1 MSNIFV
7 DIHEYPWGMC
17 KSPTR
22 PCFIMVLF
30 GGCLYEGEGIFSY
43 ITVESSKDG
52 RFINKVPEIPSGY
65 LT

>member
-1 MSNIFV
+1 M

-17 KSPTR
+17 KSPTKT
-22 PCFIMVLF
+22 MLYHGLV
-30 GGCLYEGEGIFSY
+30 GGCLYEGDGIFSY

-52 RFINKVPEIPSGY
+52 RFTNKVRDIPSGK